1 MFRSAVYGVCEE
13 QMAYREDASFLCEFL
28 IPFIRFWGVFTS
40 VVMCGVGVDIAV
52 HNHGIGY
59 FYVLCSGI
67 VFFLEVAWIITLF
80 IQICSRNEFGPCMNC
95 WTNVLWLR
103 LWRKSVLYSIFASIL
118 FLRPH
123 RLWLSIVAG
132 LQLLVLAGLYLL
144 LTYRANQQSKVIPSP
159 RLLNNSNSPSQEDNF
174 DKHNFLN
181 PRTEYLS
188 SKRPITLPMKYDSD
202 DEYDDITDVLDDG
215 LPAPLL
221 NDNLSELDQDTI
233 LEM

>member
-174 DKHNFLN
+174 DK
-181 PRTEYLS
+181 
-188 SKRPITLPMKYDSD
+188 
-202 DEYDDITDVLDDG
+202 YDDITDVLDDG